1 MVSGEKEIIDEELRK
16 NIMKNENTEKYE
28 VNYDSLAHIAWYTQI
43 KKLVKPID
51 KELTDDKGYVSGDSV
66 TADKCYF
73 S

>member
-1 MVSGEKEIIDEELRK
+1 
-16 NIMKNENTEKYE
+16 MKNENTEKYE
-28 VNYDSLAHIAWYTQI
+28 VNYDSLARIAWQSQI

>member
-1 MVSGEKEIIDEELRK
+1 
-16 NIMKNENTEKYE
+16 MKNENTEKYE